1 MRLGPALAV
10 IALLGVGCDPR
21 GGAGIG
27 TARLLAAYEWRGEQ
41 NWFGGF
47 SALEMADDGASA
59 VVLSDRALLVEA
71 RVSRDADGRIAAVTP
86 LRHWRL
92 SSSTGRPLAGPLA
105 DSEGLAVAPD
115 GALYISFEGVH
126 RVARYA
132 RPGAPAQVLN
142 DPDVFRGLPGN
153 GSLEGL
159 AIDARGRLYTLPESG
174 RDGHGDIPVYR
185 YDAAGG
191 WRVVFSLPA
200 RGRFLPVGADFG
212 PDGRLYVLERA
223 VGLLG
228 FRSRLRRWTITETGT
243 GPSAG
248 QEETLLRTGPG
259 THDNLEGLSVWRDNA
274 GRLRATM
281 VSDDNFF
288 ALQRT
293 ELVEYAL
300 PE

>member
-1 MRLGPALAV
+1 MGRV
-10 IALLGVGCDPR
+10 
-21 GGAGIG
+21 GAGE
-27 TARLLAAYEWRGEQ
+27 ARFVAGYEWTGAQ
-41 NWFGGF
+41 DWFGGF

-59 VVLSDRALLVEA
+59 MLLSDRAVLAKA
-71 RVSRDADGRIAAVTP
+71 RIIRDQDGRITGMEQ

-92 SSSTGRPLAGPLA
+92 HSSSGKPLAGPLA

-115 GALYISFEGVH
+115 GTLYISFENIH
-126 RVARYA
+126 RVARYD
-132 RPGAPAQVLN
+132 RPGAAAQVLN
-142 DPDVFRGLPGN
+142 DPETFRGLPGN
-153 GSLEGL
+153 GSLEAL
-159 AIDARGRLYTLPESG
+159 AIDARGRLYTMPESG
-174 RDGHGDIPVYR
+174 RDARGMIPVYR
-185 YDAAGG
+185 RDPDG
-191 WRVVFSLPA
+191 WHVVFSLPA

-228 FRSRLRRWTITETGT
+228 FRSRLRRWSVTE
-243 GPSAG
+243 AG
-248 QEETLLRTGPG
+248 AGEEEMLLQTAPG
-259 THDNLEGLSVWRDNA
+259 AHDNLEGLSVWRDGA

-293 ELVEYAL
+293 ELVEYTL